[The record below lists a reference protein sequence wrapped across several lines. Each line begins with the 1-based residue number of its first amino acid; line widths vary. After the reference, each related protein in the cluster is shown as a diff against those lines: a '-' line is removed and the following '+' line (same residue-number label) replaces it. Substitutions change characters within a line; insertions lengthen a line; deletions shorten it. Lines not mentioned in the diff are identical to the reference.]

1 MEYRFR
7 QHSESTE
14 STESTDL
21 VYTQR
26 VMRRVVSLLASLLLA
41 RSSGQPPNIV
51 VMVADDL
58 GFSDISWH
66 NQVLLTPCW

>member
-1 MEYRFR
+1 
-7 QHSESTE
+7 
-14 STESTDL
+14 
-21 VYTQR
+21 
-26 VMRRVVSLLASLLLA
+26 MRRVVSLCASLLLA

-58 GFSDISWH
+58 GFNDISWH